1 MSYSMRQGDKRGPDI
16 DLYDLT
22 YDGQVSDG
30 YLSGGLGQL
39 MDFEEGNTNFR
50 LDHQNV
56 GKRGYEWVGWKNDT
70 NSTHPLE
77 IVFHF
82 DRLRNFS
89 AVQIHINNF
98 VAKEVSIFQRLVI
111 SFSLNGLSYGQDTIV
126 FDYAKDSVGELA
138 RHIVLPIP
146 HRLGQAVKLVFF
158 FDARW
163 ILISEIRF
171 FSGYYQFSLFYWYYC
186 HH

>member
-1 MSYSMRQGDKRGPDI
+1 MVLCPSSLLSALDGVMSYNMRQGDKRGPDI

-77 IVFHF
+77 IVFRF

-89 AVQIHINNF
+89 AVQI
-98 VAKEVSIFQRLVI
+98 
-111 SFSLNGLSYGQDTIV
+111 
-126 FDYAKDSVGELA
+126 
-138 RHIVLPIP
+138 
-146 HRLGQAVKLVFF
+146 
-158 FDARW
+158 
-163 ILISEIRF
+163 
-171 FSGYYQFSLFYWYYC
+171 
-186 HH
+186 